1 MSDKYKS
8 ILFDLD
14 GTLTDSGPGITR
26 CAALALDALG
36 IPYPSKEALGV
47 FVGPPLICSFSRF
60 GVPEDRIEEAIR
72 IFRTHYNAGGKFENT
87 PYEGIRELL
96 GRLQEEGYKVYVA
109 TSKPEGTAK
118 EVLARF
124 EMTGYFDEICGATL
138 DHSRENKDAVIA
150 YLLRKIGGAGRPVMV
165 GDTVFDVKGAAK
177 FGISCIGV
185 TWGYGQE
192 QEMRDA
198 GAVGIARTMDE
209 LYDLLH

>member
-1 MSDKYKS
+1 MRNKYKS

-26 CAALALDALG
+26 CASLALDAMG
-36 IPYPSKEALGV
+36 IAYPSKEALGV
-47 FVGPPLICSFSRF
+47 FVGPPLVCSFSRF

-96 GRLQEEGYKVYVA
+96 GRLQQEGYKIYVA

-118 EVLARF
+118 EVLNRF
-124 EMTGYFDEICGATL
+124 GMTDYFDEICGATL
-138 DHSRENKDAVIA
+138 DHSRENKSAVIA
-150 YLLRKIGGAGRPVMV
+150 YLLEKIGGAGRPVMI
-165 GDTVFDVKGAAK
+165 GDTVFDVQGAAK
-177 FGISCIGV
+177 FGIPCIGV
-185 TWGYGQE
+185 TWGYGVE

-198 GAVGIARTMDE
+198 GAVGIARTMEE
-209 LYDLLH
+209 LYELLH

>member
-1 MSDKYKS
+1 MSKKYKS

-26 CAALALDALG
+26 CAALALDAMG
-36 IPYPSKEALGV
+36 IAYPSKEALGM
-47 FVGPPLICSFSRF
+47 FVGPPLVRTFSRF

-72 IFRTHYNAGGKFENT
+72 IFRMHYNAGGKFENT
-87 PYEGIRELL
+87 PYEGIKELL
-96 GRLQEEGYKVYVA
+96 GKLRDEDYKVYVA

-118 EVLARF
+118 EVLEKF
-124 EMTGYFDEICGATL
+124 GMTVYFDEICGATL

-150 YLLRKIGGAGRPVMV
+150 YLLQKIGGAGRPVMV
-165 GDTVFDVKGAAK
+165 GDTVFDVQGAAR
-177 FGISCIGV
+177 FSIPCIGV